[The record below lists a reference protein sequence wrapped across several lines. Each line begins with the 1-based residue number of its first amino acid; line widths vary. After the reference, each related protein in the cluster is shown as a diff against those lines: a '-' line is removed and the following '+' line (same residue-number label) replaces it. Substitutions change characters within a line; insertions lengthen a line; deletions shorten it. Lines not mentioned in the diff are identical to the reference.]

1 MAGSSSGVR
10 ILVCFTLKGVMNWI
24 PADLASD
31 LNAKTQPI
39 YTSDPMAEFQP
50 IRIGRLHPP
59 HGKPRS
65 FCLLWVTLVGLL
77 ALAAVL
83 LPLVAYLLA
92 PTPSSTF
99 LILGIDR
106 PPQGTNTSRT
116 DTIILVKVG
125 SADPTVRML
134 SIPRDLWVAI
144 PGAGENRINTA
155 HFFAEANQPGSGPA
169 ATARTVQEDFGI
181 PVQSYI
187 RIRFDG
193 FTSLVNALGGL
204 DVNLP
209 SAMSGYPAGKVHL
222 DPTQAL
228 AFARDRKGADDFFR
242 MGHAQIIIKSL
253 VGQVLKPSNWPR
265 LPAVIMAGITAVDTN
280 LPAWEWP
287 RLALAFLR
295 AGPGGIDSHTL
306 PREMTIPYITSA
318 GADVLL
324 PDWGRIRP
332 FVKNL
337 FGS

>member
-1 MAGSSSGVR
+1 
-10 ILVCFTLKGVMNWI
+10 MNLN
-24 PADLASD
+24 PPDFASD
-31 LNAKTQPI
+31 PNANTQPI

-50 IRIGRLHPP
+50 IRVG
-59 HGKPRS
+59 PRRPRRS
-65 FCLLWVTLVGLL
+65 LPRVSRGCCLIWGAVVFVLGL
-77 ALAAVL
+77 AVI
-83 LPLVAYLLA
+83 LPLAAYLLT

-125 SADPTVRML
+125 PTNPTVRML

-144 PGAGENRINTA
+144 PRVGENRINTA

-169 ATARTVQEDFGI
+169 ATALTVQQDFGI

-187 RIRFDG
+187 RLRFDG
-193 FTSLVNALGGL
+193 FTNVISALGGL
-204 DVNLP
+204 DVDLP

-242 MGHAQIIIKSL
+242 MGHAQIIIKSM
-253 VGQVLKPSNWPR
+253 VVQVLNPITWPR
-265 LPAVIMAGITAVDTN
+265 LPAAVIAGMAAIDTN

-295 AGPGGIDSHTL
+295 AGAGGIDSQTL
-306 PREMTIPYITSA
+306 PREMTTPFVTSG

-324 PDWGRIRP
+324 PNWGLIRP
-332 FVKNL
+332 FVKTL